1 MKRDNSVYQKAR
13 EIADNS
19 TTMTDEE
26 RNAIHELICA
36 YERAT
41 YKEDED
47 RHEWYRYIV
56 DKMVNDMSF
65 ESKNLAKFMA
75 NNHPTL
81 QQSYM
86 RHCVDFINAMAEKT
100 YTDARNEHSVGLAKE
115 LKKVAD
121 NYCLPMI

>member
-1 MKRDNSVYQKAR
+1 MKRDEKIYENAKSVR
-13 EIADNS
+13 DNANL
-19 TTMTDEE
+19 TDEE
-26 RNAIHELICA
+26 RKAITELICS

-41 YKEDED
+41 YKEYED
-47 RHEWYRYIV
+47 RHEWYRHIV

-65 ESKNLAKFMA
+65 ESKRLAEFMA
-75 NNHPTL
+75 SNHPTL

-100 YTDARNEHSVGLAKE
+100 YVDGRNEYAVALAKE

-121 NYCLPMI
+121 NFTLPMI